1 MRIGKSVINFREMT
15 MARNKVQ
22 FQKGLSDAA
31 FQLSYGTE
39 EQCRAALFKSRWPE
53 GFECPACGGSAYCEL
68 STRGR
73 YQCRA
78 CRAQTTLTAGTIFA
92 STKLP
97 LTQWFRGMYHMTQ
110 TKQGISSLELARRLG
125 VQQNTAWLMKQKLTQ
140 VMLEREDKKPLDG
153 RIEMDDVYLGG
164 ERHDG
169 KRGRGAPGKTP
180 FVAAV
185 ETTDDGKPVR
195 IKLRPVKRF
204 CKANIK
210 AVTAKHIKTT
220 ARVVTD
226 GLGCF
231 RGVAAAGVKH
241 EPLIVSKLGHSEK
254 LPQFRWVNTIIGNVK
269 GSITGTYRAARKH
282 ANRTLAEFE
291 YRFNRRFDLTTIIP
305 RLAYATVRTP
315 PFPRRF
321 AKMAAEAT

>member
-1 MRIGKSVINFREMT
+1 MRIRKTVSIIREMA

-22 FQKGLSDAA
+22 FQKGLSEAV
-31 FQLSYGTE
+31 FQASYGTE

-53 GFECPACGGSAYCEL
+53 GFECRACGGGAYCEL

-78 CRAQTTLTAGTIFA
+78 CHAQTTLTAGTIFA

-125 VQQNTAWLMKQKLTQ
+125 VQQNTAWLMKQKLAQ
-140 VMLEREDKKPLDG
+140 VMLEREDKRPLDG
-153 RIEMDDVYLGG
+153 RVEMDDVYLGG

-185 ETTDDGKPVR
+185 ETTDDGKPKR
-195 IKLRPVKRF
+195 IKLRLVKRF
-204 CKANIK
+204 GKANIK
-210 AVTAKHIKTT
+210 ALTIKHIRTT

-226 GLGCF
+226 GLNCF
-231 RGVAAAGVKH
+231 RGVAAAGCKH
-241 EPLIVSKLGHSEK
+241 ERHVVAKLGHSEK
-254 LPQFRWVNTIIGNVK
+254 LPQFKWVNTIVGNVK

-321 AKMAAEAT
+321 AIMAAGAT

>member
-1 MRIGKSVINFREMT
+1 

-22 FQKGLSDAA
+22 FQKGLSEAV
-31 FQLSYGTE
+31 FQARYGTE
-39 EQCRAALFKSRWPE
+39 EQCRAALFATRWPE
-53 GFECPACGGSAYCEL
+53 GFECPACGGGAYYEL
-68 STRGR
+68 ETRGR

-78 CRAQTTLTAGTIFA
+78 CRTQTTLTAGTIFA

-97 LTQWFRGMYHMTQ
+97 LTQWYRGMYHMTQ

-125 VQQNTAWLMKQKLTQ
+125 VQQNTAWLMKQKLAQ
-140 VMLEREDKKPLDG
+140 VMIEREDKKPLDG
-153 RIEMDDVYLGG
+153 RVEMDDVYLGG

-169 KRGRGAPGKTP
+169 KRGRGAPGKMP

-185 ETTDDGKPVR
+185 ETTDDGKPQR
-195 IKLRPVKRF
+195 IKLRRVKRF
-204 CKANIK
+204 GKANIK
-210 AVTAKHIKTT
+210 AVTATHIKTT

-226 GLGCF
+226 GLSCF
-231 RGVAAAGVKH
+231 RGVAAAGRKH
-241 EPLIVSKLGHSEK
+241 EPHIVSKLGHSEK
-254 LPQFRWVNTIIGNVK
+254 LPQFKWVNTVIGNVK
-269 GSITGTYRAARKH
+269 CAITGTYRAVRKH

-305 RLAYATVRTP
+305 RLAYASVRTP

-321 AKMAAEAT
+321 AVMAADTT